1 MKLKVIY
8 KSGAEKLML
17 VPIETTVIEFGK
29 LITVPNDLVAKIVF
43 L

>member
-8 KSGAEKLML
+8 KSGFERSML

-29 LITVPNDLVAKIVF
+29 LITIPNDTVYKIVF

>member
-8 KSGAEKLML
+8 KSGVERLML

-29 LITVPNDLVAKIVF
+29 LITVSNDRVTQIVF
-43 L
+43 M